1 MSNRFEQMDYPAEN
15 APSVDDFKDF
25 MLVLR
30 RALKMIVAYIERR
43 YKLTD

>member
-1 MSNRFEQMDYPAEN
+1 MDGHNDEL
-15 APSVDDFKDF
+15 KDF

-43 YKLTD
+43 YGLID

>member
-1 MSNRFEQMDYPAEN
+1 MEQDELRE
-15 APSVDDFKDF
+15 F

-43 YKLTD
+43 YNLAD